1 MPDCQ
6 ALILPVTTDLARSA
20 EPRLEFVKGLERGFA
35 VIKAFSGDARTLT
48 IGDVAARTGLTRA
61 VARRYLLTLKT
72 LGYVTQTGHAF
83 ALTPRVL
90 DLGFTYI
97 ATQGIAAPAQ
107 PYMEAVV
114 EQLNEACS
122 IATLDGR
129 DVVYVA
135 RVPSTRIMTVNL
147 VVGSRLPAHCT
158 SLGKVLLA
166 ALSPEALSA
175 YFSLG
180 PLVPKTER
188 SICSPP
194 ALRKELNIVRHQGW
208 AIADGE
214 SERGVRTVAVPILDR
229 EGHVQAALNVSGH
242 ASRVSAKELRT
253 VFLPVLLEAAD
264 GISSAL
270 GAGPR
275 PTIVRT
281 APPSSHRPVPAHRRK
296 SRSGSKFA

>member
-1 MPDCQ
+1 MAPCQ
-6 ALILPVTTDLARSA
+6 AVLLSVTRVRTGLT
-20 EPRLEFVKGLERGFA
+20 EPRQEFVQGLERGFS
-35 VIKAFSGDARTLT
+35 VIKAFAGDARTLT
-48 IGDVAARTGLTRA
+48 IGDVATRTGLTRA
-61 VARRYLLTLKT
+61 VARRYLLTLKA
-72 LGYVTQTGHAF
+72 LGYVSHVGHAF

-175 YFSLG
+175 HIDSE
-180 PLVPKTER
+180 PLVRRTER
-188 SICSPP
+188 TICSPA
-194 ALRKELNIVRHQGW
+194 ALRKELNTVRQQGW

-214 SERGVRTVAVPILDR
+214 SERGVRTVAVPLLDR
-229 EGHVQAALNVSGH
+229 EGQVQAALNVSGH
-242 ASRVSAKELRT
+242 ASRVSPRELRT
-253 VFLPVLLEAAD
+253 IFLPVLLKAAD
-264 GISSAL
+264 GISRAL
-270 GAGPR
+270 GADPGPPVKASSGSVSLR
-275 PTIVRT
+275 HT
-281 APPSSHRPVPAHRRK
+281 APSRRRT
-296 SRSGSKFA
+296 SRSGS

>member
-20 EPRLEFVKGLERGFA
+20 QPRLEFVKGLERGFA

-122 IATLDGR
+122 IATLDSR

-175 YFSLG
+175 YFALG
-180 PLVPKTER
+180 PLAPKTER
-188 SICSPP
+188 SICSPS
-194 ALRKELNIVRHQGW
+194 ALRRELNIVRHQGW

-275 PTIVRT
+275 AATART
-281 APPSSHRPVPAHRRK
+281 ASSSHQPVLTHRRK
-296 SRSGSKFA
+296 ARSGA